1 MSTKACVKR
10 VIPFC
15 LFTLL
20 PISASA
26 QSAQLVINELM
37 QSNIEE
43 VMDDLNEFPDSWV
56 EIYNKGTGTANLSE
70 YKIGITSNPSE
81 AWTLP
86 STSLPAGG
94 RKLIYCDKAS
104 QGLHTSFRL
113 DSGKGCQV
121 YLFRGNAPVDQVED
135 LPKQPAPN
143 IAYGR
148 KTDGS
153 NEWGYQLQPT
163 PGQANN
169 GRICDRDHILG
180 DPVFSKNGFVRSDAS
195 SFSLSLSLP
204 EGSPEGTTIYYT
216 TNGKEPSKSDR
227 RYTSPIQI
235 STTTIIRAKL
245 FCDNWLSPQSTT
257 QSYIFF
263 PRKVTLPVI
272 SIATKNA
279 YFYDD
284 RLGIFP
290 NNDTHILTYHHDW
303 RRPINIEYFE
313 EEGANS
319 IINQL
324 CETRVGGG
332 STRENSRKTLIVYAN
347 KRFGTKR
354 FSHEFF
360 PDQKPGLTEF
370 KSLALRNAGND
381 FNSLYMRDA
390 VVQRHMGMNTD
401 LDWQAWQPAIVY
413 INGEY
418 YGMLNIRERSNE
430 DNVYTN
436 HDGIEDIDLI
446 ENWDNLKEG
455 DKKFL
460 SQFKTF
466 YNQSGHTMEE
476 YEQWMDCEEFINLMI
491 LCLYHNNLDF
501 PGNNCMMWRPR
512 TDDGRWRWIA
522 KDVDY
527 SLGLY
532 NIPYTY
538 KVFNWFYDPDYDTK
552 WRWGANGYPY
562 TLLFRQLMEDKDFR
576 QLFIERCAIYMG
588 DFLNE
593 AGIRKIWDP
602 MYDKIKYEYPYHRQ
616 KISKSPDYNKE
627 LQHAR
632 DWAAHRT
639 EEFYKQISSFYKVGT
654 AIPLTINTKDGGS
667 KLNSLKFNNVSL
679 SENRYDGKYFPHYS
693 INIEAEPADGME
705 LIGWWVQQT
714 SGNTTTSHEYMSN
727 EINIQMPNCS
737 KLVIEPICYNITNGI
752 HNVNSTESHPSDI
765 YDMNGRIVRSGTT
778 SLEGLPH
785 GIYVIGGKKVVK

>member
-1 MSTKACVKR
+1 
-10 VIPFC
+10 
-15 LFTLL
+15 
-20 PISASA
+20 
-26 QSAQLVINELM
+26 
-37 QSNIEE
+37 
-43 VMDDLNEFPDSWV
+43 
-56 EIYNKGTGTANLSE
+56 
-70 YKIGITSNPSE
+70 
-81 AWTLP
+81 
-86 STSLPAGG
+86 
-94 RKLIYCDKAS
+94 
-104 QGLHTSFRL
+104 
-113 DSGKGCQV
+113 
-121 YLFRGNAPVDQVED
+121 
-135 LPKQPAPN
+135 
-143 IAYGR
+143 
-148 KTDGS
+148 
-153 NEWGYQLQPT
+153 
-163 PGQANN
+163 
-169 GRICDRDHILG
+169 
-180 DPVFSKNGFVRSDAS
+180 
-195 SFSLSLSLP
+195 
-204 EGSPEGTTIYYT
+204 
-216 TNGKEPSKSDR
+216 
-227 RYTSPIQI
+227 
-235 STTTIIRAKL
+235 
-245 FCDNWLSPQSTT
+245 
-257 QSYIFF
+257 
-263 PRKVTLPVI
+263 
-272 SIATKNA
+272 
-279 YFYDD
+279 
-284 RLGIFP
+284 
-290 NNDTHILTYHHDW
+290 
-303 RRPINIEYFE
+303 
-313 EEGANS
+313 
-319 IINQL
+319 
-324 CETRVGGG
+324 
-332 STRENSRKTLIVYAN
+332 
-347 KRFGTKR
+347 
-354 FSHEFF
+354 
-360 PDQKPGLTEF
+360 
-370 KSLALRNAGND
+370 
-381 FNSLYMRDA
+381 MRDA

-418 YGMLNIRERSNE
+418 YGMLNIRERGNE